1 MADEVPGVSV
11 PLEVINRMDNAGDKE
26 AQSEVG
32 VQIALEMIDKLKN
45 TPGIN
50 GMHIMA
56 VHWEAIVPRLVEESG
71 IPKPDKEIR
80 KQFEVQSSLVSQE

>member
-1 MADEVPGVSV
+1 
-11 PLEVINRMDNAGDKE
+11 
-26 AQSEVG
+26 
-32 VQIALEMIDKLKN
+32 MIEKLKN

-71 IPKPDKEIR
+71 IPKPNKELR
-80 KQFEVQSSLVSQE
+80 KQFEVKLSLVS